1 MADHRMKSTGSVE
14 PVEASAPLVL
24 HPRSGVVI
32 VVLLVLTLGLMIV
45 PLIVSMLGAPVG

>member
-1 MADHRMKSTGSVE
+1 MNKHRTTAAGSAE
-14 PVEASAPLVL
+14 PAPAAPPLVL